1 MKIKTVSMAA
11 PVIMVLLILTVGAL
25 GFYGSHLV
33 RTVTVNNHASAIS
46 RNAIRLDME
55 TNRSQVLQALQHNPG
70 FAWSRLHDHPLTVHF
85 DTIDTV
91 SARLANRWEEY
102 LASIT
107 DAEERRLAQEW
118 FTASEGLGLEPVRAA
133 LADLRSGRWDD
144 AEDVLIK
151 HINPRYRAGDAAMH
165 ELSKLADSHA
175 REAEERLGTMQARI
189 AFASGAVLVMG
200 TALGTAVALVLV
212 TAVVR
217 PLREAVTVAE
227 RVADGDL
234 TGSIDSRGNNEIGQ
248 LLAALGKMRSSLA
261 AIVSEVHTGTDMI
274 ASASR
279 QIAAGNLDLS
289 ERTSGQASSLEQTAS
304 SMEQLTS
311 TVGQNAENARQ
322 ARRLAVSA
330 SEVASR
336 GGAVVADVVQTM
348 GSISESSK
356 KIADITGVIDGIAF
370 QTNILALNAAVE
382 AARAGEQGRGFAVVA
397 SEVRNLAQRSA
408 QAAREIK
415 ELIGDS
421 AGKVDS
427 GARLVDQAGA
437 TMQEIVSSVQRV
449 TDIMAE
455 ISTASEEQTAGL
467 GQINQA
473 IGHMDSITQ
482 QNVALVEEAAA
493 AADALQEQAGRLA
506 STVSV
511 FRTDAR
517 QPVATPPAPT
527 PAAASRP
534 GARAPARLARP
545 ATVASADA
553 SDGWV
558 AY

>member
-1 MKIKTVSMAA
+1 MFRNVKIKTVSMAA
-11 PVIMVLLILTVGAL
+11 PIVMVLLILIVGAL
-25 GFYGSHLV
+25 GFYSSHLV

-46 RNAIRLDME
+46 RTAIRLDME
-55 TNRSQVLQALQHNPG
+55 TNRSQILQALQHNPD

-85 DTIDTV
+85 NTIDTV
-91 SARLANRWEEY
+91 SARLGKRWEQY

-107 DAEERRLAQEW
+107 DAEERRLAQDW
-118 FTASEGLGLEPVRAA
+118 FTASEGLGLEPVKAA
-133 LADLRSGRWDD
+133 AAAIRTGRWDD
-144 AEDVLIK
+144 AEDTLIK
-151 HINPRYRAGDAAMH
+151 RINPRYRVGDTAMH
-165 ELSKLADSHA
+165 ELSTLADSHA
-175 REAEERLGTMQARI
+175 QQAEERLSTMQTRI
-189 AFASGAVLVMG
+189 AYASAIVLVVG
-200 TALGTAVALVLV
+200 TVLGTAVALVLMS
-212 TAVVR
+212 AVVR
-217 PLREAVTVAE
+217 PLSEAVAVAG

-234 TGSIDSRGNNEIGQ
+234 TGTIDSRGSNEIGQ
-248 LLAALGKMRSSLA
+248 LLAALDKMRGSLA
-261 AIVSEVHTGTDMI
+261 SIVSEVHTGTDLI
-274 ASASR
+274 ASAAR

-289 ERTSGQASSLEQTAS
+289 ERTSGQASSLEQTAA
-304 SMEQLTS
+304 SMEQLTG
-311 TVGQNAENARQ
+311 TVGQNTENARQ

-336 GGAVVADVVQTM
+336 GGAVVADVVLTM

-421 AGKVDS
+421 VGKVDS

-455 ISTASEEQTAGL
+455 ISTASEEQTSGL

-493 AADALQEQAGRLA
+493 ASDALQEQAGRLA
-506 STVSV
+506 ATVGV

-517 QPVATPPAPT
+517 RPAATPSAAPKPA
-527 PAAASRP
+527 
-534 GARAPARLARP
+534 GAAPARLARP
-545 ATVASADA
+545 KAGAGSWT
-553 SDGWV
+553 